1 MLSWID
7 FSIQSSTVKTEI
19 MQKIPIVIPR
29 SDRTVLNL
37 LTITELTANKK
48 PSLKSLKNILQF
60 LINIFEKSK
69 IRKPETMPNG
79 AFVLIVNFE
88 FEKMATRTD

>member
-1 MLSWID
+1 
-7 FSIQSSTVKTEI
+7 
-19 MQKIPIVIPR
+19 MQKVPIVIPR
-29 SDRTVLNL
+29 SDKTVLNL

-79 AFVLIVNFE
+79 AVVLIINFK
-88 FEKMATRTD
+88 FEKIAIGSD